1 MSRIIETFTSLL
13 LAFLIGFIIVFL
25 GINLLLGCE
34 TWDSSLWTDRNSCLM
49 PLQLFGIS
57 K

>member
-1 MSRIIETFTSLL
+1 MSRFINTLSGLILAITIAYII
-13 LAFLIGFIIVFL
+13 AFL

-49 PLQLFGIS
+49 PFEIFNIS

>member
-1 MSRIIETFTSLL
+1 MKKTTITLI
-13 LAFLIGFIIVFL
+13 AFLIGFIIVFL

-49 PLQLFGIS
+49 PLELFGL
-57 K
+57 